1 MIYLNQLGMICS
13 LGNRRENIGR
23 RVLDAAQSGVTM
35 IENYL
40 PGRSLPLGRVEAAV
54 PLAKSRR
61 ISPVRPQSQ
70 QSTRLG
76 RVEPN

>member
-1 MIYLNQLGMICS
+1 VIYLNQLGMICS

-54 PLAKSRR
+54 PLPSLDEFPCATAVAT
-61 ISPVRPQSQ
+61 INSPWPR
-70 QSTRLG
+70 
-76 RVEPN
+76 